1 VIQKQQKVQLI
12 LISMGILLILLTY
25 FYYPYLKKGKI
36 IRDHSIEQGAEEII
50 GNDQRTTFESL
61 EYKGIYDLNK
71 PFTVQSKKAYMISE
85 NPDVVYMDDMLVTL
99 YLEDGRI
106 VTIVSDKGKY
116 NKVNYNCFFEQNVKA
131 TDGETKIFSKNIDF
145 LATENY
151 LEIYN
156 DVILYSPTST
166 LVADKIDYNF
176 ETKFF
181 TISMFDETLVEM
193 QVVK

>member
-1 VIQKQQKVQLI
+1 
-12 LISMGILLILLTY
+12 MGILLILLTY
-25 FYYPYLKKGKI
+25 FYYPYLKKDKI
-36 IRDHSIEQGAEEII
+36 IRDQSIEKGAEEII
-50 GNDQRTTFESL
+50 GNDEKTTFESVV
-61 EYKGIYDLNK
+61 YKGIYDLDK
-71 PFTVQSKKAYMISE
+71 PFTVQSEKAYMISE
-85 NPDVVYMDDMLVTL
+85 NPNVVYMDNMLVTL

-145 LATENY
+145 LATKDY

-156 DVILYSPTST
+156 DVSLYSPTST

-181 TISMFDETLVEM
+181 TISMFDETLVKM
-193 QVVK
+193 KVVK

>member
-1 VIQKQQKVQLI
+1 MKKKQRRLQLI
-12 LISMGILLILLTY
+12 LVSIGLLLFCLTY
-25 FYYPYLKKGKI
+25 LLYPNIIKKKLVV
-36 IRDHSIEQGAEEII
+36 DQSISKDLSET
-50 GNDQRTTFESL
+50 DTTDKTTTFNNL
-61 EYKGIYDLNK
+61 EYKGIYDLDK
-71 PFTVQSKKAYMISE
+71 PFTVQSEKAYMISE
-85 NPDVVYMDDMLVTL
+85 NPDVVYMNNMLVTL

-145 LATENY
+145 LATKDY
-151 LEIYN
+151 LEINN
-156 DVILYSPTST
+156 DVSLYSPTST

-181 TISMFDETLVEM
+181 TISMFDETLVKM
-193 QVVK
+193 KVVK